1 MKRRAVFLLVILW
14 TASLLTG
21 CWNRREIETLGFVL
35 AFGVD
40 QREDGR
46 VEVTAELAKPGAMAR
61 REGGGGGK
69 EKPYKTYSAS
79 GKTLFDAIRNVTRE
93 SPRKLWFGHNQLVVI
108 GEEMA
113 RRGVLPV
120 LELMERDHELR
131 REMWVLVARGKAKDV
146 IEAEIDLEKTPA
158 KGLMRLIKVRGAT
171 STAQAVRANEFL
183 KVLSAKHTSP
193 TTSVITLVKKEGKPA
208 PEFHLEGS
216 AVFKDGKLIGFLDA
230 TETRGMLWATGK
242 VKSGVI
248 TVPCP
253 GDEKEKV
260 ALEII
265 RARGEIEPRVEDGKI
280 SFVIKIKEQ
289 GNLGEQTGPV
299 DLTSPA
305 RMGELERRKAAAIEG
320 EIGAALRR
328 ARELKADIFGF
339 GEALHREYPAVW
351 RGLKEK
357 WESEEFPGI
366 PVAFDIEARI
376 RRTGKVGRPTQP

>member
-14 TASLLTG
+14 TALLTG

-46 VEVTAELAKPGAMAR
+46 VEVTTELAKPGAMAR
-61 REGGGGGK
+61 REGGGGGGGK

-120 LELMERDHELR
+120 LELVERDGELR
-131 REMWVLVARGKAKDV
+131 REIWVLVARGKAKDV

-158 KGLMRLIKVRGAT
+158 KSLIRLIKVRGAT

-193 TTSVITLVKKEGKPA
+193 TTSVVTLSRKE
-208 PEFHLEGS
+208 
-216 AVFKDGKLIGFLDA
+216 GKLIGFLDA

-242 VKSGVI
+242 VKSGII

-265 RARGEIEPRVEDGKI
+265 RARGEIEPRVEDGKV
-280 SFVIKIKEQ
+280 SFVMKIKEQ
-289 GNLGEQTGPV
+289 GNLGEQTSPL
-299 DLTSPA
+299 DLTTPA
-305 RMGELERRKAAAIEG
+305 RIGELERRKAAAIEG
-320 EIGAALRR
+320 EITAALRK

-351 RGLKEK
+351 RELKEK

-366 PVAFDIEARI
+366 SVALDIETKL